1 MRLNV
6 LFAAKLLVATLV
18 RADPLVLSVWAF
30 DELRNIVDAD
40 VGLLDRSTNFG
51 VEMEVGY

>member
-18 RADPLVLSVWAF
+18 RADPLVLSVWPF